1 MFFNQLLFDAT
12 NILIV
17 ALVSQKWESAVI
29 AYSPKKENAT

>member
-1 MFFNQLLFDAT
+1 MFFNQLIFDVT

-17 ALVSQKWESAVI
+17 ALAGQKWESAVI